1 MFRRRGGKGLS
12 APKKAA
18 IAAAVLA
25 VLLTHR
31 DYGPARRD
39 RQRAARVLARYGD
52 ASEQPAD
59 DGASEEGANEQAPDA
74 AEAGGDA
81 SEAMRKAL
89 ESHAWQQDGNSK
101 TTIQF
106 RNGSFVESDGTNA
119 KVTAV
124 TVQKATWG
132 EGGGTL
138 ECKLIADGD
147 RTERSSVISL
157 SGKEGSYKVSCD
169 GFLMAKEYVQA
180 SASATAVSVEG
191 LTEPYTSLIDGRNG
205 DLAKAVASYCREPRA
220 HGDQGHV
227 RRRGLPGHPGRQD
240 HRHVHMRRHGGD
252 GPERLVFRRLLRGTG
267 VADG

>member
-1 MFRRRGGKGLS
+1 MFRRRGGNGLS

-25 VLLTHR
+25 VLLTIGTTALH
-31 DYGPARRD
+31 GAIGSA
-39 RQRAARVLARYGD
+39 QREYSPDTATQ
-52 ASEQPAD
+52 SEQPAD

-124 TVQKATWG
+124 TVQKASWG

-205 DLAKAVASYCREPRA
+205 DLAKAVASYCREHVPTATKATFDGEVYLDIPGGRTTA
-220 HGDQGHV
+220 TFTCDDTAATVLNVSYSGGAFEVQG
-227 RRRGLPGHPGRQD
+227 
-240 HRHVHMRRHGGD
+240 
-252 GPERLVFRRLLRGTG
+252 
-267 VADG
+267 